1 MKYRLLFFLLAFL
14 LILSSCQGTDST
26 LSHSAETT
34 ARPVVENTDLCL
46 YVNTSAKKIHY
57 SRECRYLKQ
66 SKEENI
72 LSMSYSAETLEDLH
86 LMDFVNC
93 NNCSHPDHK
102 E

>member
-1 MKYRLLFFLLAFL
+1 MKYRLLFLLLAL
-14 LILSSCQGTDST
+14 LLLLSSCQETDSS

-46 YVNTSAKKIHY
+46 YVNTAAKKIHY
-57 SRECRYLKQ
+57 SKECRYLKR

-72 LSMSYSAETLEDLH
+72 TSMPYTAETLEDLR

-93 NNCSHPDHK
+93 NNCAFPDHK

>member
-1 MKYRLLFFLLAFL
+1 MKLRILFLVLALLCLF
-14 LILSSCQGTDST
+14 SSCSQEDSS

-46 YVNTSAKKIHY
+46 YVNTAAKKIHY
-57 SRECRYLKQ
+57 SKECRYLKLSQ
-66 SKEENI
+66 EENI
-72 LSMSYSAETLEDLH
+72 TSMPYTAETLEDLH

-93 NNCSHPDHK
+93 NNCSYPDHK